1 MDPKYPRSAFELPQ
15 VKLPP
20 KTPILTFSFYNELWL
35 VVNDLFFGII
45 VGALLLYN
53 REAILLNVDRAN
65 QFLTNQILKAL
76 IAWLMGWP
84 AGFKLNDEL
93 DEFLG
98 VVFMFYIDRY
108 INKNYGFVTS

>member
-1 MDPKYPRSAFELPQ
+1 MG
-15 VKLPP
+15 
-20 KTPILTFSFYNELWL
+20 T
-35 VVNDLFFGII
+35 
-45 VGALLLYN
+45 LLLYN
-53 REAILLNVDRAN
+53 RDFILTNVDKAN
-65 QFLTNQILKAL
+65 HFLTNNILKAL

-108 INKNYGFVTS
+108 K